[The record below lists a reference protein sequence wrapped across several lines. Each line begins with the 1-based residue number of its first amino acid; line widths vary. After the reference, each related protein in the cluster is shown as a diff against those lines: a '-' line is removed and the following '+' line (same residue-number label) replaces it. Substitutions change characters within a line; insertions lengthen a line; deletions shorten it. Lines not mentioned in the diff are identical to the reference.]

1 MMPDNEWE
9 VGMTARIR
17 DDAYEGQNG
26 IFGMDRYRGRVLT
39 VLSLEGRVCGGLPK
53 GVRFVED
60 GGYYWFALDQ
70 IEHYVDPEYIID
82 LSQMTT
88 LLEVL

>member
-26 IFGMDRYRGRVLT
+26 IYGMDEYRGRVMT
-39 VLSLEGRVCGGLPK
+39 VLSIERVLESSQPK

-60 GGYYWFALDQ
+60 GGYYWFAFNQ
-70 IEHYVDPEYIID
+70 IEHYVEPEYIID
-82 LSQMTT
+82 LSKMTT